1 MSRGGRFAERRPFR
15 LSPTRP
21 QLRHEPVGELCAIRR
36 RIAELGWYC
45 NPHTVDEDDSG
56 WFCAC
61 GRLDGSRTEVASH
74 PALQPSFLDALR
86 AALAMIEATE
96 GRD

>member
-1 MSRGGRFAERRPFR
+1 MSPSE
-15 LSPTRP
+15 
-21 QLRHEPVGELCAIRR
+21 ELCAIRR